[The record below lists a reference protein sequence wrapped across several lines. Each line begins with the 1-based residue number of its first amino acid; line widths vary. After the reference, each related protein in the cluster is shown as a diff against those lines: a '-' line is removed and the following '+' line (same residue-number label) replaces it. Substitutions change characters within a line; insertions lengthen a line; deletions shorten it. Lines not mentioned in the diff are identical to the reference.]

1 VDTASRQWN
10 NRTVLDLNDVRVFE
24 KVAAASSFAAAA
36 RALGLP
42 KSTVSRS
49 IARLEEEL
57 GARLFQ
63 RTTREVV
70 LTPTG
75 QELKE
80 RCSGILGRLE
90 QAVNEVRS
98 SKSPPRGILRVSAAI
113 GFGINVLAD
122 ELPEFLNRFPGLKLS
137 IDLST
142 RTADLVA
149 EGIDVAIRLG
159 PMPSS
164 GLVSARLGSMTRHLC
179 VAPSYIKRRG
189 KPESLDDLVEH
200 DTIEAPDVDGRPR
213 CWTFTKDGETRELVI
228 VPRVSVNEA
237 LTIRKLVL
245 NGTGIGVISGYLCA
259 PEFAARRLVPL
270 FGEWS
275 LPPVEVSIVFA
286 SKRELDPNVRE
297 FVNFMKEVTTPG
309 RSWLNEPSWH
319 AADPGDT
326 APT

>member
-1 VDTASRQWN
+1 M
-10 NRTVLDLNDVRVFE
+10 LDLNDVRVFE

-75 QELKE
+75 HELKG

-98 SKSPPRGILRVSAAI
+98 SKSPPRGVLRVSAAI

-179 VAPSYIKRRG
+179 VAPSYIERRG

-200 DTIEAPDVDGRPR
+200 DIIEAPDVDGRPR

-270 FGEWS
+270 FPEWS

-297 FVNFMKEVTTPG
+297 FVNIKKEFTTPG
-309 RSWLNEPSWH
+309 RSWLDEPSWD
-319 AADPGDT
+319 AADPVDT
-326 APT
+326 APP